1 MAFLMTECTQE
12 SFEFE
17 QHFSRRVV
25 AQFDG
30 AWMTS
35 DGGGL
40 LLRRTN
46 RKIGLLERAAACF
59 TDGRDP
65 ARVEHSVAEMLGQ
78 RIYGLALGYEDLND
92 HEQLR
97 HDPLLAL
104 LAGQREPSQPL
115 AGKST
120 LNRMELT
127 PAGAKAAAA
136 DRYHKI
142 TYSSAQLD
150 ALLVD
155 IFLEAH
161 SPAPAQIVL
170 DLDATDTPLY
180 GQQEQRFFHGYYGDY
195 CYLPLYIFCGEH
207 LLCARQRASNQDA
220 STGGREEVER
230 IVGQI
235 RRQWPQVQ
243 IILRADSGFC
253 REELMAWCEA
263 QHVDYVFGLAR
274 NERLEAAIADL
285 LAQAE
290 SQHQQTEQ
298 AARVFGEF
306 SYQTRSS
313 WSCARRVVAKAEYLD
328 KGPNPRFVVTSLAAE
343 AWAKQELY
351 EQLYCARGEMENRIK
366 EQLSLFAD
374 RMSAETLRANQLRL
388 YLSSLAYVL
397 VHALRR
403 LGLAATQWA
412 RAQVNTIRLRLLKI
426 AAEVRLSARRIC
438 VRYPRAYPW
447 KALFAAAWTA
457 LRC

>member
-1 MAFLMTECTQE
+1 MTECTQE
-12 SFEFE
+12 SFQFAA
-17 QHFSRRVV
+17 HFSRRVV

-46 RKIGLLERAAACF
+46 RKIGLLQRVAAGF
-59 TDGRDP
+59 RDGRDP
-65 ARVEHSVAEMLGQ
+65 ARVEHPLPEMLAQ

-104 LAGQREPSQPL
+104 LAGKRQLEEPL

-127 PAGAKAAAA
+127 PEASAAASH
-136 DRYHKI
+136 RYRKI
-142 TYSSAQLD
+142 TYSPEQLD

-161 SPAPAQIVL
+161 RAPPAQIVL
-170 DLDATDTPLY
+170 DLDAPDTPLH
-180 GQQEQRFFHGYYGDY
+180 GEQEARFFHGYYGDY
-195 CYLPLYIFCGEH
+195 CYLPLYIFCGDH

-220 STGGREEVER
+220 SAGARAEVER

-235 RRQWPQVQ
+235 RRSWPEVQ

-274 NERLEAAIADL
+274 NERLEAEIADL
-285 LAQAE
+285 LAQAQ
-290 SQHQQTEQ
+290 SQHQQTQQ
-298 AARVFGEF
+298 AARMFAEF
-306 SYQTRSS
+306 TYQTRDS
-313 WSCARRVVAKAEYLD
+313 WWRARRVVAKAEYLD
-328 KGPNPRFVVTSLAAE
+328 KGPNPRFVVTSLAAQ
-343 AWAKQELY
+343 AWAMQELY
-351 EQLYCARGEMENRIK
+351 VRLYCARGEMENRIK

-388 YLSSLAYVL
+388 YLSSFAYVL

-447 KALFAAAWTA
+447 KPLFAAAWSA

>member
-1 MAFLMTECTQE
+1 MTECTQE
-12 SFEFE
+12 SFEFAA
-17 QHFSRRVV
+17 HFSRRVV

-40 LLRRTN
+40 LLRRTE
-46 RKIGLLERAAACF
+46 RKIRLLPRVAACF

-65 ARVEHSVAEMLGQ
+65 ARVEHRLAEMLAQ

-104 LAGQREPSQPL
+104 LAGQREPDQPL

-127 PAGAKAAAA
+127 PEGAKAAAD

-142 TYSSAQLD
+142 TYSPAQLD

-161 SPAPAQIVL
+161 SVPPAQIVL
-170 DLDATDTPLY
+170 DLDATDTPLH
-180 GQQEQRFFHGYYGDY
+180 GQQEERFFHGYYGEY

-220 STGGREEVER
+220 SAGAREEVER

-235 RRQWPQVQ
+235 RRQGPQVQ

-253 REELMAWCEA
+253 REELMAWCES
-263 QHVDYVFGLAR
+263 QRVDYVFGLAR
-274 NERLEAAIADL
+274 NERLEAEIAAL
-285 LAQAE
+285 LAQAQN
-290 SQHQQTEQ
+290 QHQQTKQ

-306 SYQTRSS
+306 AYQTRTS

-328 KGPNPRFVVTSLAAE
+328 KGPNPRFVVTSLGAETWAAR
-343 AWAKQELY
+343 ELY

-374 RMSAETLRANQLRL
+374 RMSTATLRANQLRL
-388 YLSSLAYVL
+388 HLSSLAYVL

-403 LGLAATQWA
+403 LGLAATEWA

-438 VRYPRAYPW
+438 LRYPRAYPW
-447 KALFAAAWTA
+447 KPLFAAAWWA